1 MGDRQETLS
10 KNEIRHILA
19 RYMQLRALDIKV
31 ETKGGTVLLSG
42 VVDVLAEKLYA
53 EEVVRH
59 LDGVLKVENE
69 LTVAQGE
76 TVNDVQL
83 IEEIRAAM
91 GKEERLHDV
100 VVKVQRGV
108 VHLEGK
114 VLTLADED
122 LARHLAAR
130 VKGVIDVVS
139 RLEVAT
145 GHPIEDSAIT
155 QMAADALFA
164 AGQVNKYAVGIKT
177 KRGVVHLTGWVETAG
192 MKEAA
197 TGLVSGVEGVRRVLN
212 NLLVEEEQSEG
223 DVYLTNIIRQVI
235 TQGLNLRLE
244 DIRVFVLNGWV
255 YLSGQVDTIDQRE
268 ALEDII
274 HQIDGSIGGLE
285 GITNDVVVL
294 MH

>member
-10 KNEIRHILA
+10 KNEIKHILA

-31 ETKGGTVLLSG
+31 ETQGGTVLLSG

-59 LDGVLKVENE
+59 LDGVQKVENK
-69 LTVAQGE
+69 LTVAQGD
-76 TVNDVQL
+76 TVNDAEL
-83 IEEIRAAM
+83 KKAIDAAIQ
-91 GKEERLHDV
+91 KEERLEDV
-100 VVKVQRGV
+100 VVKVQKGI
-108 VHLEGK
+108 VHLQGK
-114 VLTLADED
+114 ALTLADED
-122 LARHLAAR
+122 LARNLAAR
-130 VKGVIDVVS
+130 VKGVVDVTS
-139 RLEVAT
+139 SLDVAT

-164 AGQVNKYAVGIKT
+164 AGQVNKYAVSIQT
-177 KRGVVHLTGWVETAG
+177 KRGVVYLTGWVETAA
-192 MKEAA
+192 MKEEA
-197 TGLVSGVEGVRRVLN
+197 TGIISGVEGVRRVLN

-235 TQGLNLRLE
+235 TQGLNLSLK

-255 YLSGQVDTIDQRE
+255 YLGGQVDTIDQRE
-268 ALEDII
+268 ALEDVIR
-274 HQIDGSIGGLE
+274 QIDGSLGGVE
-285 GITNDVVVL
+285 GITNDIVVI